1 MSTIITKNSST
12 ASAVPAAGSLV
23 QGELAVNVTDKK
35 LYTKDS
41 SGTVQKLVGSLGN
54 QEASSVAITGGSVV
68 GITDLAVADGGTGAS
83 DAATARSNLGLGSIS
98 TQASSN
104 VSITGGSITGIT
116 DLAVADGGTGAS
128 TAAGALNN
136 LLPSQA
142 TASGKYLKS
151 DGTDAS
157 WDQLDISTADVT
169 GTLPVANGGTGVTTS
184 TGSGSNVLSTSPT
197 LVTPILGAPTS
208 GNFSTGTFTWP
219 TFNQNTTGTAS
230 NVTGTVA
237 IANGGT
243 GSTTAA
249 GALTALGAYPATNPN
264 GYTTNTGTVTSV
276 SGTGTVSGIALSGT
290 VTSSGSL
297 TLGGSLDLSAYN
309 GAGAFST
316 LSASGDVTLSGGTA
330 NGVAYLNGS
339 KVLTTGSALSFN
351 GTSLTIGSGSG
362 NPFARINGGTI
373 AGQGGGYA
381 IDRNGT
387 EIGGVYSGSWY
398 TSGSAAVNTVALG
411 TTTAE
416 ALLFGI
422 NYTEQMRLTST
433 GLGIGTSS
441 PLEKLQVNGAILATG
456 SLSAVRTS
464 AASLDFLSGNTRFI
478 SMGAD
483 ASTKGGFI
491 WYNSTNAAVT
501 EGMRLDSSGN
511 LGLGV
516 TPSAW
521 STSAQTALQV
531 FTAGVS
537 GNGGGNTA
545 SRFTHGAYL
554 DGSTWKYQY
563 TGVAPARYEITGPN
577 AGSTHSWSVAAGG
590 TAGNAISFTQAMTLT
605 AGGLLGVGTTSP
617 SSYGGWISVD
627 IRGGNG
633 GQLIVA
639 NSAATNI
646 GEIFTDSNGFNVSAR
661 TNNAMLFKTNDTER
675 ARIDSSGNLLVG
687 ATSYGAS
694 ANGWAFSP
702 TGYSYS
708 YRSGTTSQT
717 HIDIKNGNGSVGAIS
732 SSGTTTTY
740 ATSSDHRLKENIQP
754 MQNALDTVAQ
764 LKPVIYN
771 WKADGSAGQ
780 GFIAHEL
787 QAVVPDCVTGEK
799 DAVDEEGK
807 PVYQGIDTSFLV
819 ATLTKAIQELNAK
832 IDAQAEEIA
841 ALKGAK

>member
-1 MSTIITKNSST
+1 MATIITKNSST

-41 SGTVQKLVGSLGN
+41 GGTVQKLVGSLGN

-197 LVTPILGAPTS
+197 LVTPILGTPTS

-276 SGTGTVSGIALSGT
+276 SGTGTVSGITLSGT

-309 GAGAFST
+309 GAGAFTT
-316 LSASGDVTLSGGTA
+316 LSASSTVTLSGGTA

-339 KVLTTGSALSFN
+339 KVLTTGSALTFDGTNLFTLSASAPKIRVSDNGLAADFGLDFYFPPVASSYGQVTLNGSTGGMRFVAGKAGSTGYYQAFELNGSEQMRLTSTGLGIGTSSPAAKLDVTGAGLISSFGSTSTAETYIQVKN
-351 GTSLTIGSGSG
+351 GTSTLYLGGSSSY
-362 NPFARINGGTI
+362 N
-373 AGQGGGYA
+373 Y
-381 IDRNGT
+381 
-387 EIGGVYSGSWY
+387 VYS
-398 TSGSAAVNTVALG
+398 
-411 TTTAE
+411 TASVP
-416 ALLFGI
+416 LTFWT
-422 NYTEQMRLTST
+422 NSTERMRLTST

-441 PLEKLQVNGAILATG
+441 PLEKLQVNGAILTTG

-483 ASTKGGFI
+483 ASTKAGFI

-501 EGMRLDSSGN
+501 EAMRLSADGN

-521 STSAQTALQV
+521 GAGRPAIEADGFGLQSFSSGLMLLHQNSYYNGTSYIYKTTAGASMYAQTSGQHQWY
-531 FTAGVS
+531 TAPS
-537 GNGGGNTA
+537 
-545 SRFTHGAYL
+545 
-554 DGSTWKYQY
+554 
-563 TGVAPARYEITGPN
+563 
-577 AGSTHSWSVAAGG
+577 G
-590 TAGNAISFTQAMTLT
+590 TAGNAISFTQALTLNT
-605 AGGLLGVGTTSP
+605 NGALVLQGGNTSASGVGITFPATQSASSDANTLDDYEEGTFTPVITDGTTSKSGSGTYTKIGNTVSIRCVIGDVESGGGFTGTVYMTGLPFASASDTAMP
-617 SSYGGWISVD
+617 SFINYQTGTGTWSA
-627 IRGGNG
+627 
-633 GQLIVA
+633 LT
-639 NSAATNI
+639 SAATSQI
-646 GEIFTDSNGFNVSAR
+646 RFYQ
-661 TNNAMLFKTNDTER
+661 
-675 ARIDSSGNLLVG
+675 
-687 ATSYGAS
+687 TSAS
-694 ANGWAFSP
+694 ALDYVQISGADINTYTDFYIG
-702 TGYSYS
+702 GVYS
-708 YRSGTTSQT
+708 
-717 HIDIKNGNGSVGAIS
+717 V
-732 SSGTTTTY
+732 
-740 ATSSDHRLKENIQP
+740 
-754 MQNALDTVAQ
+754 
-764 LKPVIYN
+764 
-771 WKADGSAGQ
+771 
-780 GFIAHEL
+780 
-787 QAVVPDCVTGEK
+787 
-799 DAVDEEGK
+799 
-807 PVYQGIDTSFLV
+807 
-819 ATLTKAIQELNAK
+819 
-832 IDAQAEEIA
+832 
-841 ALKGAK
+841 